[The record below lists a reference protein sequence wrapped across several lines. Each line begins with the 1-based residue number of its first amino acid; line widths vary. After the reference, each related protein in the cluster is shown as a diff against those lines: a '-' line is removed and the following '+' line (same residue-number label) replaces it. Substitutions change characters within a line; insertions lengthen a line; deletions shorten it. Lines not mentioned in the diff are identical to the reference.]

1 MSSRLLSKRGA
12 QAVCLVLAFPA
23 ALICGF
29 GRFGILF
36 TLLSHY
42 FALMPGFVGDFLRA
56 AFYRLTLED
65 CSPDVVIAFGTF
77 FSRTQVTVGPNVSIG
92 SYCIIG
98 QAKIGARTQISSHVE
113 IPGGRTQHTRDAQG
127 RLSSALEDFGG
138 FVTIGEDCWIG
149 ASCVIMAD
157 VGSQTTIGAGS
168 VVVKNIPAGVV
179 AVGSPAKAIKSSV

>member
-29 GRFGILF
+29 GRFGVLF
-36 TLLSHY
+36 TLFSHY

-77 FSRTQVTVGPNVSIG
+77 FSRTQVTVAPNVSIG

-98 QAKIGARTQISSHVE
+98 RAKIGARTQISSHVE

-127 RLSSALEDFGG
+127 RLSSSLEAPAG
-138 FVTIGEDCWIG
+138 VTIGEDCWIG